1 MVISIQLQINNQY
14 VLGQQDSTWLGGYA
28 YTHIHIIQPSS
39 ISRISGKGKKKS
51 FNVRESSFHFQL
63 DNPCTSELHCAEILC
78 VCYLFLCGTVSQELL
93 TPLVNRIQHRSEK
106 KQTHNSSRSD
116 AEELIQLQNS
126 HFIQF
131 H

>member
-1 MVISIQLQINNQY
+1 MAGRICI
-14 VLGQQDSTWLGGYA
+14 
-28 YTHIHIIQPSS
+28 YTHSHYTTIFNIKNKWK
-39 ISRISGKGKKKS
+39 RKKKS

-93 TPLVNRIQHRSEK
+93 TPLVNRIQHSSEK